1 MASVVEAPRNAPAS
15 HLHPTGIAGDGRPSA
30 RSIPGIA
37 RFQDWHPDGTSVL
50 TLVLALTFFIPN
62 QLTIPALGGLG
73 RPELLLSIALFGW
86 WGITKLVPS
95 MTVRGNQPIRWLL
108 ALYFCSFAVS
118 YVAGHARGLTP
129 AEASSADR
137 FLIFLLGATA
147 IALVVA
153 DGVPTRAR
161 LDTLLSRITYFGAY
175 LGITGSLQ
183 FLFNFDITDK
193 LNIPFL
199 ALNNELFGIQS
210 RSTLNRVSGTSTH
223 PIEYGA
229 VLAMCLM
236 IAIHFIVTST
246 DRKDLQR
253 RVMVAGLIALPG
265 AFSVSR
271 TNAASVVIGLLVLA
285 VVWNAR
291 HRFYAFLA
299 GCAGVAAL
307 QVVAPGLL
315 ATIRALFLYAGED
328 PSISGR
334 RRDYDQAFVFIGER
348 PILGRGSGTF
358 IPDEYFILDNQWLG
372 ELITKGYVGLFV
384 LGLMFVVP
392 IMMTRIMRKSV
403 RAYTTLHLTQT
414 VFAVMAIAA
423 FASVTFDSFF
433 YVQFRMLWFV
443 MMGVAGTLWR
453 LHKTDQLE
461 DLTDVSP
468 EELAFV
474 DQKLHR
480 KPAGSAA

>member
-1 MASVVEAPRNAPAS
+1 MASVLEAPRQAPAS
-15 HLHPTGIAGDGRPSA
+15 PSGSPSRPSA
-30 RSIPGIA
+30 RTVPGIA
-37 RFQDWHPDGTSVL
+37 RFQDWHPDGTTAL
-50 TLVLALTFFIPN
+50 TLVLGLTFLIPN
-62 QLTIPALGGLG
+62 QLTIASLGGLG
-73 RPELLLSIALFGW
+73 RPELLLSLVLMGW

-95 MTVRGNQPIRWLL
+95 MTVRGNQPIRWLM

-118 YVAGHARGLTP
+118 YTAGHARGLTP

-137 FLIFLLGATA
+137 FFIFLIGATA
-147 IALVVA
+147 ITLVVA
-153 DGVPTRAR
+153 DGIPTRAR
-161 LDTLLSRITYFGAY
+161 LDTLLSRLTYFGAY

-199 ALNNELFGIQS
+199 SLNNELYGVQT

-236 IAIHFIVTST
+236 VAIHFVITT
-246 DRKDLQR
+246 DDPKEKQR
-253 RVMVAGLIALPG
+253 RIMVAGLIALPG

-271 TNAASVVIGLLVLA
+271 TNAASVVIGMVILA
-285 VVWNAR
+285 IVWNSR
-291 HRFYAFLA
+291 HRFYMCLA
-299 GCAGVAAL
+299 GVAGVAAL
-307 QVVAPGLL
+307 QALAPGLL

-334 RRDYDQAFVFIGER
+334 RKDYDDAFVYIGER

-358 IPDEYFILDNQWLG
+358 IPEEYFILDNQWLG
-372 ELITKGYVGLFV
+372 ELITKGYVGLLV
-384 LGLMFVVP
+384 LGLLFGVP
-392 IMMTRIMRKSV
+392 AMMTRIIRTSV
-403 RAYTTLHLTQT
+403 HTYDTLHLTQT

-423 FASVTFDSFF
+423 FASVTFDSFY
-433 YVQFRMLWFV
+433 YVQFRMVWFV

-453 LHKTDQLE
+453 LQKIGKLE
-461 DLTDVSP
+461 DLTNVSA

-474 DQKLHR
+474 DSKLHR
-480 KPAGSAA
+480 KPADLTA

>member
-1 MASVVEAPRNAPAS
+1 MASVVEAPRRSPAEAAS
-15 HLHPTGIAGDGRPSA
+15 PGLPGTPSA
-30 RSIPGIA
+30 RSIPGVA

-50 TLVLALTFFIPN
+50 TLVVGLTFLIPN
-62 QLTIPALGGLG
+62 QMTIPALGGLG
-73 RPELLLSIALFGW
+73 RPELLLSIALMGW

-108 ALYFCSFAVS
+108 ALYFCSFGVS

-137 FLIFLLGATA
+137 FFIFLLGAMA
-147 IALVVA
+147 ISLVVA

-161 LDTLLSRITYFGAY
+161 LDKLLSRLTYFGAY

-236 IAIHFIVTST
+236 VAIHFVITT
-246 DRKDLQR
+246 EDPKEKQR
-253 RVMVAGLIALPG
+253 RLIVAGLIALPG

-271 TNAASVVIGLLVLA
+271 TNAASVVIGLIILA
-285 VVWNAR
+285 IVWNAR
-291 HRFYAFLA
+291 YRFYAFLA
-299 GCAGVAAL
+299 GCAGVVAL
-307 QVVAPGLL
+307 QALAPGLL

-334 RRDYDQAFVFIGER
+334 RKDYDDAFEFIAER

-358 IPDEYFILDNQWLG
+358 IPEEYFILDNQWLG

-392 IMMTRIMRKSV
+392 AMMTRIMRTEV
-403 RAYTTLHLTQT
+403 RSYDTLHLTQT
-414 VFAVMAIAA
+414 VFAVIAIAA
-423 FASVTFDSFF
+423 FASVTFDSFY
-433 YVQFRMLWFV
+433 YVQFRMVWFV
-443 MMGVAGTLWR
+443 MIGVAGTMWR
-453 LHKTDQLE
+453 LHKAGTLE
-461 DLTDVSP
+461 YAKPVPAD
-468 EELAFV
+468 ELAFV
-474 DQKLHR
+474 DRKLR
-480 KPAGSAA
+480 RTPADANA